1 LWNIK
6 TGECIKDLLSDLSGV
21 WQVRFDD
28 RRCVAAVQRD
38 GLTYVEILDYGA
50 ARDGVPERDLG
61 RRILVDANGKEERN
75 DDGEF
80 LELESS
86 NDA

>member
-1 LWNIK
+1 L
-6 TGECIKDLLSDLSGV
+6 
-21 WQVRFDD
+21 Q
-28 RRCVAAVQRD
+28 
-38 GLTYVEILDYGA
+38 ILDYGA